1 MVKRIEAFYSGQVQ
15 GVGFRFSVERQA
27 VDLDIH
33 GWVKNLPD
41 GRVQLVGEAGEE
53 ALKNFLERIKQGFS
67 VYISDIDLQWLVPTG
82 EFPDFQIRF

>member
-27 VDLDIH
+27 VDLDIR